1 MIATDGGIFGKK
13 AFIFCGFSDDDVG
26 ALSEFVTQAGGKRC
40 RNADGCVLLLIA
52 FLIIWCF
59 LLSSRLVV
67 LLLHMILNE

>member
-52 FLIIWCF
+52 FLYGAVFCSRAD
-59 LLSSRLVV
+59 SSFSCCIRF
-67 LLLHMILNE
+67 